1 MMAMTRTCRY
11 GSDVYSKVGST
22 STHFSLAWCWLK
34 LTSEMI
40 GSLSVLFLQH
50 HVLMQG
56 DRPRL
61 DLTIHDL
68 AVALSLPFALLAEET
83 PSF

>member
-1 MMAMTRTCRY
+1 
-11 GSDVYSKVGST
+11 
-22 STHFSLAWCWLK
+22 
-34 LTSEMI
+34 MI